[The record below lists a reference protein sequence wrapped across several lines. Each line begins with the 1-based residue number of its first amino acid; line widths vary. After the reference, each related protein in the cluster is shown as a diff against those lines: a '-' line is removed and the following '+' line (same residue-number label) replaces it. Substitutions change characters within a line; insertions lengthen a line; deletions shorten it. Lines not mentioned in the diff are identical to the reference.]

1 MIDIVFSSNYDVI
14 YKSEKMRS
22 KRFTSVVNDGQI
34 SIVATQSQKMQRLDH
49 GCKSD
54 TITLSKSCYHGGTW
68 APHTT
73 IVKFDVPSKSR
84 QGKVLEHHLQAGGSS
99 VAHALSCE

>member
-1 MIDIVFSSNYDVI
+1 
-14 YKSEKMRS
+14 MR
-22 KRFTSVVNDGQI
+22 QI
-34 SIVATQSQKMQRLDH
+34 SIVATQISKMEMLDLQRLVH

-84 QGKVLEHHLQAGGSS
+84 QGNVLEPSEPS
-99 VAHALSCE
+99 VREVFQFSL